1 MSDKKSMIDHVY
13 QSLKEAILF
22 RRIAP
27 GTQLI
32 EKTISEQLNVS
43 RTPIRNGVKK
53 LEQEGLVTVI
63 PNRGA
68 FVVQPTL
75 EEIHQ
80 AFLMRKELESMAG
93 RMAITMITSEDLTKM
108 KELIQEEKETY
119 ENNDIM
125 DYIHVNKAF
134 HMFLAEKSGN
144 AFLVD
149 YMERILD
156 QINVYLMLYDV
167 FYDVN
172 MMQSKRF
179 VEHEQIVEALD
190 KQDIDRLLH
199 LIDRH
204 MHESLDYMRIE
215 KPSYQS
221 LESLFET

>member
-1 MSDKKSMIDHVY
+1 MSEKKSMIDRVY

-32 EKTISEQLNVS
+32 EKTIADQLNVS
-43 RTPIRNGVKK
+43 RTPIRHAMSR
-53 LEQEGLVTVI
+53 LEYEGLVNVV

-68 FVVQPTL
+68 FVVQPTTD
-75 EEIHQ
+75 EIYQ
-80 AFLMRKELESMAG
+80 AFVMRKELESMAL
-93 RMAITMITSEDLTKM
+93 RLAMTSIDDQDIDQLK
-108 KELIQEEKETY
+108 KYIEEERNTY
-119 ENNDIM
+119 QNNDILN
-125 DYIHVNKAF
+125 YLNVNKEF
-134 HMFLAEKSGN
+134 HMYLANKSGN

-167 FYDVN
+167 FYDTN
-172 MMQSKRF
+172 MVESTRF
-179 VEHEQIVEALD
+179 VEHELIVEALNN
-190 KQDIDRLLH
+190 QDLDRLLH

-204 MHESLDYMRIE
+204 MDYSLEYMKLE

-221 LESLFET
+221 LETVLGV